1 MFMTSRDEESVVA
14 LVDALIERAVL
25 SGASDIHIE
34 PYRTEAK
41 IRYRHDGVLHD
52 QNPIPHRCVQ
62 QVIARC
68 KVLGSMNI
76 AERRIPQD
84 GKFNKNIKGHHIDFR
99 VSTFPGMYGEKVVI
113 RILDRSHNM
122 ITLDHVGLSPAL
134 CASFRALLNKPSG
147 FLLVAGPTGSGKT
160 TTLYAGLAELNNHER
175 NIITLEDPVEY
186 DLPGITQGQIRPDV
200 GFTFE
205 KGIRAILRQDPDI
218 IMIGEM
224 RDTQT
229 AQIAIQAALTGHGV
243 LSTVHTNDAASV
255 IMRLIDMGIE
265 PFLINAAVSGVLAQR
280 LARKICPACRTP
292 YEPSADERTMLAR
305 LGSSLTTLSKGAGCV
320 ACDGHG
326 YKGRVGIFEL
336 LVIDAG
342 LRSLIMRDPSHDVI
356 AEYAHSHGF
365 QSLLNDGLSKVGQG
379 VISLQELMR
388 VV

>member
-1 MFMTSRDEESVVA
+1 MTSRDEESIVN
-14 LVDALIERAVL
+14 LVDALIERAVA

-41 IRYRHDGVLHD
+41 IRYRHDGVLRD
-52 QNPIPHRCVQ
+52 QNPIPYRCMQ

-84 GKFNKNIKGHHIDFR
+84 GKFNKDIKGNFIDFR
-99 VSTFPGMYGEKVVI
+99 VSTFPGMYGEKLVI

-122 ITLDHVGLSPAL
+122 IALDHVGLSSTL
-134 CASFRALLNKPSG
+134 CSSFRELLHKPSG

-186 DLPGITQGQIRPDV
+186 DLPGITQGQIRSDV

-224 RDTQT
+224 RDAQT

-243 LSTVHTNDAASV
+243 LSTVHTTDAPSV

-265 PFLINAAVSGVLAQR
+265 PFLINAAVTGVLAQR
-280 LARKICPACRTP
+280 LARTICTACRES
-292 YEPSADERTMLAR
+292 YLPSADEKAMLER
-305 LGSSLTTLSKGAGCV
+305 LGSSLATLSKGAGCT

-326 YKGRVGIFEL
+326 YKGRIGIFEL
-336 LVIDAG
+336 LVIDSG
-342 LRSLIMRDPSHDVI
+342 LRALIMRDPSRD
-356 AEYAHSHGF
+356 ALYDYAYAQGF
-365 QSLLNDGLSKVGQG
+365 RSLVHDGLEKVQQG
-379 VISLQELMR
+379 VITLQELIR

>member
-1 MFMTSRDEESVVA
+1 MTLRDEESIVE

-41 IRYRHDGVLHD
+41 IRYRHDGILRD
-52 QNPIPHRCVQ
+52 QNAIPHRCVQ

-84 GKFNKNIKGHHIDFR
+84 GKFNKDIKGNFIDFR

-113 RILDRSHNM
+113 RILDRSQHM

-134 CASFRALLNKPSG
+134 CSSFRELLHKPSG

-186 DLPGITQGQIRPDV
+186 DLPGITQGQIRADV

-243 LSTVHTNDAASV
+243 LSTVHTTDAPSV

-265 PFLINAAVSGVLAQR
+265 PFLINAAVTGVLAQR
-280 LARKICPACRTP
+280 LARTICAECRES
-292 YEPSADERTMLAR
+292 YQPSADEKAMLER
-305 LGSSLTTLSKGAGCV
+305 LGSSLTMLSKGAGCV

-326 YKGRVGIFEL
+326 YKGRIGIFEL

-342 LRSLIMRDPSHDVI
+342 LRALIMRDPSRD
-356 AEYAHSHGF
+356 ALYDYAYAHGF
-365 QSLLNDGLSKVGQG
+365 RSLIHDGLEKVAQG
-379 VISLQELMR
+379 IITLQELMR

>member
-1 MFMTSRDEESVVA
+1 MISHDEESIVD
-14 LVDALIERAVL
+14 LVDTLIERAVI

-41 IRYRHDGVLHD
+41 IRYRHDGVLYD
-52 QNPIPHRCVQ
+52 QNAIPYRCVQ
-62 QVIARC
+62 QVTARC
-68 KVLGSMNI
+68 KVLGAMNI

-84 GKFNKNIKGHHIDFR
+84 GKFNKSIKGHFVDFR
-99 VSTFPGMYGEKVVI
+99 ISTFPSLYGEKVVI
-113 RILDRSHNM
+113 RILDRSHHM
-122 ITLDHVGLSPAL
+122 ITLDNLGLSPAL
-134 CASFRALLNKPSG
+134 CDAFRILLHKPNG

-229 AQIAIQAALTGHGV
+229 AQTAIQAALTGHGV
-243 LSTVHTNDAASV
+243 LSTVHTNDAPSV

-265 PFLINAAVSGVLAQR
+265 PFLITAAVSGVLAQR
-280 LARKICPACRTP
+280 LARTICGACRQA
-292 YEPSADERTMLAR
+292 YEPSPDEKAMLER
-305 LGSSLTTLSKGAGCV
+305 MGVSIGTLYHGAGCTV
-320 ACDGHG
+320 CDGHG
-326 YKGRVGIFEL
+326 YKGRIGLFEL
-336 LVIDAG
+336 LVVDSG
-342 LRSLIMRDPSHDVI
+342 LRSLIMRDPSRDVLY
-356 AEYAHSHGF
+356 EYAYVQGF
-365 QSLLNDGLSKVGQG
+365 RSFVHDGLEKVKQG
-379 VISLQELMR
+379 IITLQELVR

>member
-1 MFMTSRDEESVVA
+1 MTSRDEESIVD

-41 IRYRHDGVLHD
+41 IRYRHDGVLQD
-52 QNPIPHRCVQ
+52 QNPIPYRCMQ

-84 GKFNKNIKGHHIDFR
+84 GKFNKDMKGRFVDFR

-113 RILDRSHNM
+113 RILDRSQHM
-122 ITLDHVGLSPAL
+122 ITLDHVGLSEKL
-134 CASFRALLNKPSG
+134 RSSFRELLHKPSG

-186 DLPGITQGQIRPDV
+186 DLPGITQGQIRSDV

-243 LSTVHTNDAASV
+243 LSTVHTIDAPSV

-280 LARKICPACRTP
+280 LARTMCTACRES
-292 YEPSADERTMLAR
+292 YEPSADEKAMLER
-305 LGSSLTTLSKGAGCV
+305 LGSSLTTLYRGVGCA

-326 YKGRVGIFEL
+326 YKGRIGIFEL
-336 LVIDAG
+336 LVIDSG
-342 LRSLIMRDPSHDVI
+342 LRALIMQDPSRDVLYKH
-356 AEYAHSHGF
+356 AYAQEF
-365 QSLLNDGLSKVGQG
+365 RSLMHDGLEKVAQG
-379 VISLQELMR
+379 IITLQELVR

>member
-1 MFMTSRDEESVVA
+1 MTSRDEESIVE
-14 LVDALIERAVL
+14 LVDALIERAVVA
-25 SGASDIHIE
+25 GASDIHIE

-41 IRYRHDGVLHD
+41 IRYRFDGVLHD
-52 QNPIPHRCVQ
+52 QNGIPHRCVQ

-84 GKFNKNIKGHHIDFR
+84 GKFNKNINGNFIDFR
-99 VSTFPGMYGEKVVI
+99 VSTFPGLYGEKVVI
-113 RILDRSHNM
+113 RILDRSHHM
-122 ITLDHVGLSPAL
+122 ITLDHLGLSAAL
-134 CASFRALLNKPSG
+134 CTSFRQLLHKPSG

-160 TTLYAGLAELNNHER
+160 TTLYAGLEELNNHER

-243 LSTVHTNDAASV
+243 LSTVHTTDAPSV

-280 LARKICPACRTP
+280 LARMICSACHES
-292 YEPSADERTMLAR
+292 YVPSADEKAMLER
-305 LGSSLTTLSKGAGCV
+305 LGASFATLYKGVGCD

-326 YKGRVGIFEL
+326 YKGRIGIFEL
-336 LVIDAG
+336 LVIDSG
-342 LRSLIMRDPSHDVI
+342 LRALIMRDPSHDVL
-356 AEYAHSHGF
+356 AEYAHAHGF
-365 QSLLNDGLSKVGQG
+365 KSLLYDGLEKVAAG
-379 VISLQELMR
+379 IITLQELIR

>member
-1 MFMTSRDEESVVA
+1 MALRDEESVVA

-34 PYRTEAK
+34 PYRIEAK
-41 IRYRHDGVLHD
+41 VRYRHDGILRD
-52 QNPIPHRCVQ
+52 KNAIPNRCVQ

-68 KVLGSMNI
+68 KVLASMNI

-84 GKFNKNIKGHHIDFR
+84 GKFNKNIKGNYVDFR
-99 VSTFPGMYGEKVVI
+99 ISTFPGIYGEKVVI
-113 RILDRSHNM
+113 RILDRSHHM
-122 ITLDHVGLSPAL
+122 ITLDHLGLSPAL
-134 CASFRALLNKPSG
+134 CASFRTLLQKPSG

-175 NIITLEDPVEY
+175 NIVTLEDPVEY

-224 RDTQT
+224 RDAQT

-243 LSTVHTNDAASV
+243 LSTVHTNDAPSV

-280 LARKICPACRTP
+280 LARKICPACKMP
-292 YEPSADERTMLAR
+292 YEPSADEKTMLER
-305 LGSSLTTLSKGAGCV
+305 LGAPGITLYRGAGCV

-336 LVIDAG
+336 LVIDVG
-342 LRSLIMRDPSHDVI
+342 LRQLIMRDPSHDVI
-356 AEYAHSHGF
+356 ADYARAHGF
-365 QSLLNDGLSKVGQG
+365 QSLLKDGLSKVCQG

>member
-1 MFMTSRDEESVVA
+1 MTSRDEESIID
-14 LVDALIERAVL
+14 LVDALIERAVV

-41 IRYRHDGVLHD
+41 IRYRHDGILHD
-52 QNPIPHRCVQ
+52 QNAVPHRCML

-84 GKFNKNIKGHHIDFR
+84 GKFNKDIKGNFIDFR

-113 RILDRSHNM
+113 RILDRSQHM
-122 ITLDHVGLSPAL
+122 ITLDHIGLSPSL
-134 CASFRALLNKPSG
+134 CESFRALLNKPSG

-186 DLPGITQGQIRPDV
+186 DLPGITQGQIRADA

-243 LSTVHTNDAASV
+243 LSTVHTTDAASV

-280 LARKICPACRTP
+280 LARTICTECRQS
-292 YEPSADERTMLAR
+292 YQPSVDEKAMLER
-305 LGSSLTTLSKGAGCV
+305 LGSSLLMLFKGAGCT

-336 LVIDAG
+336 LVIDSE
-342 LRSLIMRDPSHDVI
+342 LRQLIMRDPSHDVI
-356 AEYAHSHGF
+356 AEYARAQGF

-379 VISLQELMR
+379 VISLQELIR

>member
-1 MFMTSRDEESVVA
+1 MTLRDEESVVA
-14 LVDALIERAVL
+14 LVDTLIERAVV

-41 IRYRHDGVLHD
+41 VRYRHDGVLHD
-52 QNPIPHRCVQ
+52 QNAIPHRCVQ

-68 KVLGSMNI
+68 KVLASMNI

-84 GKFNKNIKGHHIDFR
+84 GKFNKSIKGNFIDFR
-99 VSTFPGMYGEKVVI
+99 ISTFPALYGEKVVI
-113 RILDRSHNM
+113 RILDRSHHM
-122 ITLDHVGLSPAL
+122 ITLDHLGLSPAL
-134 CASFRALLNKPSG
+134 CSSFRVLLEKPSG

-243 LSTVHTNDAASV
+243 LSTVHTNDAPSV

-280 LARKICPACRTP
+280 LARRICSACKTP
-292 YEPSADERTMLAR
+292 YEPSADERTMLER
-305 LGSSLTTLSKGAGCV
+305 LGAAGITLYRGAGCA

-356 AEYAHSHGF
+356 AEYARAHGF

>member
-1 MFMTSRDEESVVA
+1 MTSRDEESIVD

-41 IRYRHDGVLHD
+41 IRYRHDGILHD
-52 QNPIPHRCVQ
+52 QNAVPYRCVQ

-84 GKFNKNIKGHHIDFR
+84 GKFNKDIKGHFIDFR
-99 VSTFPGMYGEKVVI
+99 VSTFPGLYGEKVVI
-113 RILDRSHNM
+113 RILDRSHHM
-122 ITLDHVGLSPAL
+122 ITLDHVGLSQTL
-134 CASFRALLNKPSG
+134 CNSFRELLHKPSG

-186 DLPGITQGQIRPDV
+186 DLPGITQGQIRSDV

-243 LSTVHTNDAASV
+243 LSTVHTTDALSV

-265 PFLINAAVSGVLAQR
+265 PFLINAAVTGVLAQR
-280 LARKICPACRTP
+280 LARMICTACRQSYT
-292 YEPSADERTMLAR
+292 PSADEKAMLER
-305 LGSSLTTLSKGAGCV
+305 LGSSIGTLYKGAGCA

-326 YKGRVGIFEL
+326 YKGRIGIFEL
-336 LVIDAG
+336 LVIDSG
-342 LRSLIMRDPSHDVI
+342 LRALIMRDPSRDVLYD
-356 AEYAHSHGF
+356 YARSHGF
-365 QSLLNDGLSKVGQG
+365 KSLVDDGLEKVEQG
-379 VISLQELMR
+379 VITLQELMR

>member
-1 MFMTSRDEESVVA
+1 MTLRDEESIVD
-14 LVDALIERAVL
+14 LVDALIERAVA

-41 IRYRHDGVLHD
+41 IRYRHDGVLQD
-52 QNPIPHRCVQ
+52 QNPIPYRCMQ

-68 KVLGSMNI
+68 KVLGGMNI

-84 GKFNKNIKGHHIDFR
+84 GKFNKNIKGNFIDFR
-99 VSTFPGMYGEKVVI
+99 VSTFPGLYGEKVVI
-113 RILDRSHNM
+113 RILDRSQHM
-122 ITLDHVGLSPAL
+122 ITLDHVGLSPNL
-134 CASFRALLNKPSG
+134 CSAFRALLEKPSG

-186 DLPGITQGQIRPDV
+186 DLPGITQGQIRSDV

-205 KGIRAILRQDPDI
+205 KGIRAILRQDPDV

-224 RDTQT
+224 RDAQT

-243 LSTVHTNDAASV
+243 LSTVHTNDAPSV

-265 PFLINAAVSGVLAQR
+265 PFLINAAVTGVLAQR
-280 LARKICPACRTP
+280 LARTICPACRET
-292 YEPSADERTMLAR
+292 YAPSADEKAMLER
-305 LGSSLTTLSKGAGCV
+305 LDASLTTLSKGVGCN

-326 YKGRVGIFEL
+326 YKGRIGVFEL
-336 LVIDAG
+336 LVIDSG
-342 LRSLIMRDPSHDVI
+342 LRALIMKDPSRD
-356 AEYAHSHGF
+356 ALYAYAYAQGF
-365 QSLLNDGLSKVGQG
+365 RSLMHDGLEKVQQG
-379 VISLQELMR
+379 IITLQELIR
-388 VV
+388 IV

>member
-1 MFMTSRDEESVVA
+1 MISRDEESVVA
-14 LVDALIERAVL
+14 LVDALIERAVV

-34 PYRTEAK
+34 PYRAEAK

-52 QNPIPHRCVQ
+52 QNAIPHRCVQ

-68 KVLGSMNI
+68 KVLASMNI

-84 GKFNKNIKGHHIDFR
+84 GKFNKSIKGNFIDFR
-99 VSTFPGMYGEKVVI
+99 ISTFPGMYGEKVVI

-122 ITLDHVGLSPAL
+122 ITLDHVGLSPTL
-134 CASFRALLNKPSG
+134 CSAFRVLLNKPSG

-243 LSTVHTNDAASV
+243 LSTVHTNDAPSV

-280 LARKICPACRTP
+280 LTRKICSACKTP
-292 YEPSADERTMLAR
+292 YEPSADEKAMLER
-305 LGSSLTTLSKGAGCV
+305 LGSPGITLYKGAGCA

-326 YKGRVGIFEL
+326 YKGRIGIFEL

-342 LRSLIMRDPSHDVI
+342 LRALIMRDPSRDVI
-356 AEYAHSHGF
+356 FEYAALQGF
-365 QSLLNDGLSKVGQG
+365 RSLMHDGLSKVGQG
-379 VISLQELMR
+379 IITLQELIR